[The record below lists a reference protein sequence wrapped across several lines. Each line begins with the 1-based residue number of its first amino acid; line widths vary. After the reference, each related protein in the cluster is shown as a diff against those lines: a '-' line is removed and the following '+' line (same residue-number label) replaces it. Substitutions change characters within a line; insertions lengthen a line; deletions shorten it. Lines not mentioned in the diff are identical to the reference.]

1 MSESLRDLVV
11 NLSLNGDNFSSNL
24 SAINK
29 QIKEAE
35 SEFAAASAGVDGF
48 EKTLEGSRAKVDA
61 LTKKYDLQ
69 SRAVE
74 QYQRALTASEGKL
87 SQTAEVQEKLKK
99 SLEEARAEYEAVA
112 AAEGKDSAAAKE
124 LADKI
129 KTLEGQISAN
139 EKTMQRQANA
149 VTTASTNLNNAK
161 AALAGTEA
169 ELKKA
174 NEELEKSESGW
185 TKAAAGM
192 QAFSSGAAKLGQNL
206 EKVGRGLTVGVTTPI
221 AALGTACVKAFN
233 DVDEGLDIIVTK
245 TGASGAALES
255 MQDSM
260 KNVFGSLAVDA
271 DEAGTAIGEV
281 NTRFG
286 LMGETLEQTA
296 AEFLKFSKI
305 TGADVNSSIDDVD
318 SIMEKFG
325 VDVEHVGEVLGLI
338 AKVGQD
344 TGITVSAITGS
355 LKTNGAAL
363 KEIGLDLESS
373 IMLMAQFEKNGV
385 DASTALMSIKTAVKN
400 AAKDGQDAQEALKTT
415 MAAIRDAA
423 TETDAL
429 TLAIELFGSRGAA
442 EMADAIRTGR
452 LDIDQLAVSM
462 ASYKDIVTDTY
473 EATLDLPDQAKVAFN
488 NLKIAGQQLAD
499 TAFSSLAPLGQQILT
514 DLKGLVETVG
524 EMDQATVMSI
534 IRMAAIAAAAGP
546 VVSVAG
552 KLTKGISSVSEGL
565 GKFAGK
571 VAEAGGGWKGF
582 SATLAS
588 SPVAWMALAAAVG
601 VATYK
606 LIDYASGAKAAR
618 EAMEDMNATAE
629 EWTGNTANT
638 FYSQSQG
645 LTRFGMSAK
654 QFAGDVE
661 SARNWLSRLTS
672 EWSDDYAESDETVNA
687 YIESWKKASSATTGA
702 LQEIA
707 DSAAENGYDA
717 LYKQTKSY
725 IAEIDTIDSRMEAL
739 LKKKQE
745 YKLTDA
751 DIAELNALIERREQ
765 IEIEYKIKSVDTS
778 GFAELDAAIDA
789 EKARAAAA
797 GEQLGLDFYQ
807 DAMVAAAQGMKE
819 VNSAL
824 DEEYSSR
831 YKTIGLIKDEKEQ
844 QKALANLD
852 LWYQQE
858 RQDAADRYAQT
869 LGKYVGEVWNNSDY
883 QQVYS
888 DMGELLNLVDE
899 YTRTKDATPLAEF
912 AKTLDPDKI
921 TEYYG
926 VMTQI
931 AELESSGMNLET
943 IGEKLGMTPED
954 VMQIR
959 DSFNQL
965 QFIRDSLGSFTNDEM
980 LQPLRDIFGDLGDE
994 VVKIATDLDM
1004 TGATAA
1010 WKEWAQNPGT
1020 NILAELDETN
1030 LPKEMEIPAIVD
1042 ASGKL
1047 INPPTEQ
1054 AVTAYV
1060 DANGVVH
1067 NLPVTHTVT
1076 VTADAGG
1083 TLTNPPTEQT
1093 VTAYVDANGEI
1104 HNVPQSAGSVGVTLN
1119 SDGTVTGLPESE
1131 NITAIVTSDG
1141 TIINV
1146 KTETNVTAKVTSDG
1160 TVEGLPT
1167 TKNVTA
1173 VVTSDGT
1180 IYNLNT
1186 SVPVDVTLNS
1196 LQDTQVAL
1204 WRAKN
1209 APKLKLDADVTPT
1222 TVGTA
1227 FGEDYFTDLLA
1238 LYNAGK
1244 AKFYDASGAV
1254 MEVTPEVIE
1263 ALSKDALVAGM
1274 SEDGTYHISV
1284 TPEWAEAGAEEVEQ
1298 AMEQASEELSRTWTG
1313 FGFAPNTLEKAAEQ
1327 FTRAISMTQKHDNG
1341 NWLYKIFGV
1350 TAGDVS
1356 DAWYK
1361 AEAAIEKDS
1370 EEVVAESLLSAIAAL
1385 QNGVEIDA
1393 DTLESVRGYAEL
1405 IDSINTGAQM
1415 GHSTNEIFMATLIN
1429 GLRQLG
1435 IVIDQNDIPGYIK
1448 DLAGAATPTAGE
1460 HRQNLIRAEDTA
1472 NYILQMKALA
1482 MAYEDGN
1489 AAMEDMNPKGAVM
1502 MGEAMDGFDKL
1513 LGEGGLQNAVD
1524 ELAAL
1529 AAAGGQLSED
1539 DLNLMAAYS
1548 QALTA
1553 LGRDV
1558 PAEVTAALEG
1568 TDLSSLGFNMSSGIA
1583 SGILSGKSAV
1593 VSAMLEV
1600 TNAALAAARE
1610 SMDIHSPSR
1619 VFRDQIGAMMSKG
1632 IGVGF
1637 VDEMKTQAAIIRN
1650 AMQYLSDEARGAIS
1664 HQNYAIDSSVTI
1676 TGNTFSI
1683 RSDDDIGSLAREIAA
1698 LTRRQ
1703 QAGRGYKG
1711 MR

>member
-1 MSESLRDLVV
+1 MAESLRDLVV

-61 LTKKYDLQ
+61 LTKKYELQ

-245 TGASGAALES
+245 TGASGEALES
-255 MQDSM
+255 MQESM

-385 DASTALMSIKTAVKN
+385 DASTALMSIKMAVKN
-400 AAKDGQDAQEALKTT
+400 AAKDGQDAQEALKAT

-462 ASYKDIVTDTY
+462 ASYKDIVTETY

-552 KLTKGISSVSEGL
+552 KLTKGIASVSEGL

-618 EAMEDMNATAE
+618 EAMEDMNAAAE
-629 EWTGNTANT
+629 EWTNNTANT

-858 RQDAADRYAQT
+858 RQDAADRYVET

-931 AELESSGMNLET
+931 AELESRGMNLET

-1020 NILAELDETN
+1020 DILAKLNEDGIPETV
-1030 LPKEMEIPAIVD
+1030 E
-1042 ASGKL
+1042 
-1047 INPPTEQ
+1047 
-1054 AVTAYV
+1054 VTAYV
-1060 DANGVVH
+1060 
-1067 NLPVTHTVT
+1067 T
-1076 VTADAGG
+1076 
-1083 TLTNPPTEQT
+1083 
-1093 VTAYVDANGEI
+1093 
-1104 HNVPQSAGSVGVTLN
+1104 
-1119 SDGTVTGLPESE
+1119 SDGKVYYPGDEKPEE
-1131 NITAIVTSDG
+1131 NIVAYVTSDG
-1141 TIINV
+1141 IIRYDGDKKPV
-1146 KTETNVTAKVTSDG
+1146 ETVDAKVTSDG
-1160 TVEGLPT
+1160 VVYYQNGEKLTDE
-1167 TKNVTA
+1167 VTA
-1173 VVTSDGT
+1173 YVTSDGKVHYPGEEKPTEEITAIVKSDGT
-1180 IYNLNT
+1180 IVNLKT
-1186 SVPVDVTLNS
+1186 EVEVSASPKLNDM
-1196 LQDTQVAL
+1196 QDTQVAL

-1209 APKLKLDADVTPT
+1209 APKFKLDADVTPT

-1227 FGEDYFTDLLA
+1227 FGADYFTDLLA

-1327 FTRAISMTQKHDNG
+1327 FTRAISMSQKHDNG

-1460 HRQNLIRAEDTA
+1460 HQQNLIRAEDTA

-1482 MAYEDGN
+1482 DAYEDGN
-1489 AAMEDMNPKGAVM
+1489 AAMEDFNPKGYQM
-1502 MGEAMDGFDKL
+1502 MGEASQGFDKL

-1524 ELAAL
+1524 ELTAL

-1539 DLNLMAAYS
+1539 DLNLIAAYS

-1568 TDLSSLGFNMSSGIA
+1568 VDLSSVGFNMSAGIA

-1600 TNAALAAARE
+1600 TNAALAAARA

-1619 VFRDQIGAMMSKG
+1619 VFRDQVGAMMSKG